1 VSQLSTQQV
10 PLEMSKLA
18 ACLRLSDELL
28 GEGIDVALS
37 VAARELGLVASV
49 ESSDDLRTSAWIP
62 IKVVAVGADESIASL
77 EDVETSGLVI
87 ALVCK
92 SGRPEA
98 VRAFAFT
105 PAELV
110 VVKMIAII
118 GRQSEPRS
126 VQGVD
131 SADTRE
137 RVLRDAIEPFAVSP
151 GQWRKKLVAMLHD
164 SSPPNDH

>member
-1 VSQLSTQQV
+1 MST
-10 PLEMSKLA
+10 LA

-77 EDVETSGLVI
+77 EDVERSGLVI

-105 PAELV
+105 PAELI
-110 VVKMIAII
+110 VVKMSAII
-118 GRQSEPRS
+118 GRQSEPP

-131 SADTRE
+131 SAHTRE

-151 GQWRKKLVAMLHD
+151 GQWRKKLAVMLHD
-164 SSPPNDH
+164 GSPPNDH